1 MDAQPSGSQPE
12 VSEAIAHDDN
22 CLQEFLVTAKAV
34 VPKLG
39 VNYPPGVIC
48 DSSGVTRNENH
59 NVVLYYERSL
69 RNIEGNK
76 T

>member
-39 VNYPPGVIC
+39 VNYLPGVIC
-48 DSSGVTRNENH
+48 DSSGGNSERKPQCCS
-59 NVVLYYERSL
+59 VL
-69 RNIEGNK
+69 
-76 T
+76 